1 MSFSEEQG
9 KYILSL
15 YPDSS
20 NDNTEFYLRVLET
33 ACKQH
38 NIELNEGV
46 KRMIRQYKPEA
57 VVRRRRQLVDS
68 TQKQREKEEEMRQ
81 EFSVKYT

>member
-1 MSFSEEQG
+1 MFNMAFSEEQC

-20 NDNTEFYLRVLET
+20 ADNTEFYLRVLET
-33 ACKQH
+33 ACEQH
-38 NIELNEGV
+38 NIELSEDV
-46 KRMIRQYKPEA
+46 KSMIRIYKPEA

-68 TQKQREKEEEMRQ
+68 TQKQREKEEEMRL
-81 EFSVKYT
+81 EYA

>member
-1 MSFSEEQG
+1 MAFSEEQC

-15 YPDSS
+15 YPDAS
-20 NDNTEFYLRVLET
+20 NDNTEFYLKVIET

-38 NIELNEGV
+38 KIELTDEV
-46 KRMIRQYKPEA
+46 KWVIRKYKPEA

-81 EFSVKYT
+81 EFSA